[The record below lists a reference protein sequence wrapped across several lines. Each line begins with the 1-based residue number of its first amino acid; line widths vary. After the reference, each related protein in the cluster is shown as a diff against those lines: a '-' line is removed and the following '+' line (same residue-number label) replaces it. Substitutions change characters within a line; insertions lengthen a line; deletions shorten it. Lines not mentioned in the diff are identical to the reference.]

1 MGKEQ
6 KGIDWV
12 KDRVDRECRKWEKK
26 TGEERSGIP
35 S

>member
-6 KGIDWV
+6 KGTDWV
-12 KDRVDRECRKWEKK
+12 KDRVDREWEKK